1 MNKSMLGT
9 SSPYRDTEEEE
20 GRRKLQRNKK
30 TITREI
36 VLNRDSEADSCEE
49 SQSP

>member
-1 MNKSMLGT
+1 MLGS
-9 SSPYRDTEEEE
+9 SSPNREIKE
-20 GRRKLQRNKK
+20 GSRKLQRNKK

-36 VLNRDSEADSCEE
+36 ALNGDGEAESCEE